1 MSYVGLNP
9 QQQLLNTSTE
19 TFSGNAVAYQF
30 ILNRAVASASDL
42 DVMIGQTLQRPFA
55 DYEAEDTSLLFQS
68 PPASGTNNITV
79 TYRAGALNSLNLTAN
94 AFGAGTVGAPSVY
107 SVAANN
113 SGLYFANATSVVT
126 TVGGVARLVVS
137 GNANSTSNTTGAVQV
152 IGGIGATGNI
162 NTSGRVIITDNT
174 QSTSVSTGALLV
186 TGGIATAGNMQV
198 GGSITCVGNF
208 TVNGTFTTTGT
219 DSLDVTDPFIFL
231 ANANPGDTY
240 DSGVVTQYY
249 DGTNT
254 RYTGYFRDITDNK
267 FKLFGNLLP
276 KPGTTVDTSNVSFQY
291 QDLILA
297 NLSATGNVSGT
308 YVLGNGALLTGI
320 ITSVSNVVNG
330 TSGLYVPA
338 LNGNVII
345 NVGGATISTVS
356 SSVGLAIT
364 GNVNA
369 TTGMSAAGNIVGGNV
384 ISAGIAS
391 ATGNITSAGNVSGG
405 NLLTGGQ
412 VSAAGAITGGAG
424 ASITGNVSA
433 SGNVTGGNVFT
444 AGFVTA
450 TGNVTG
456 GNIKTAGLLS
466 AAGAVYGDS
475 FSSAQGVNAGAGISA
490 GTDITAGNDISA
502 TGAVN
507 AGGTMSAIGNITGN
521 FFLGN
526 GRALTGIDS
535 TGISSG
541 TSNVKIVA
549 ANANATINIANVS
562 NVVVFSSTGQTT
574 TGFVSATGN
583 VIAGNVT
590 TAGQISATSNIT
602 GGNLSVTNISGS
614 LTTVAQG
621 NITSVGT
628 LTSLNSSGAISATG
642 NVTGGNLITGAAV
655 SAGGAVSATGNVTG
669 GNLITNGL
677 INAGGA
683 ISATGNITGGN
694 INTAGLV
701 SSTGNITNGIANV
714 LTGNAIVT
722 SLVQAATLSATG
734 NIIGGNL
741 NAAGLSLSG
750 NVVSGLSM
758 VTNITTTANI
768 TGGNILYGSG
778 IISGTGNIVTTGNV
792 VTDQLVV
799 TGSVSNPSWTT
810 TGIAIRSVASTYTD
824 SSTLASGT
832 ATSNHVHVLAQPTI
846 AGANVSQV
854 TTAAATLYIAAAP
867 AAGTNMTITNPY
879 ALYVAAGNV
888 TVVANVAGG
897 NLLTAGLI
905 SATGNVTGGN
915 INGGANV
922 NATLHS
928 GTTVSVT
935 GTITGASVV
944 GGVMTGTS
952 ISVTGAVTGAGITGT
967 SLTVTTGSVTA
978 GNIINGNANGVGNI
992 GSSTVYYNTGF
1003 LKATT
1008 AQYADL
1014 AENYSADADYAP
1026 GTVLVFGGN
1035 NEVTISSA
1043 DADAR
1048 VAGVVSTDPAHLMNS
1063 TLDAE
1068 HVTAVALTGRVPTRV
1083 VGSVR
1088 KGDMMVTADNGSAR
1102 ACATP
1107 AMGTVIGKALQDF
1120 DGDSGTIEIVVGRL

>member
-9 QQQLLNTSTE
+9 QQQLLNTSTQ
-19 TFSGNAVAYQF
+19 TFSGNAVQLQF
-30 ILNRAVASASDL
+30 TLGRAVASASDL
-42 DVMIGQTLQRPFA
+42 DVMIGQTLQRPFS
-55 DYEAEDTSLLFQS
+55 DYTAENVSLLFQS
-68 PPASGTNNITV
+68 APASGTNNITV

-107 SVAANN
+107 SVAATN
-113 SGLYFANATSVVT
+113 SGFYWSNATSVVT
-126 TVGGVARLVVS
+126 TVAGTARLVVS

-162 NTSGRVIITDNT
+162 NTSGIVAISNAT
-174 QSTSVSTGALLV
+174 QSNSVSTGALVV

-219 DSLDVTDPFIFL
+219 DSLDVNDPFIFL

-240 DSGVVTQYY
+240 DSGVVTQYF

-254 RYTGYFRDITDNK
+254 RYSGYFRDITDNK
-267 FKLFGNLLP
+267 YKLFGNLLP
-276 KPGTTVDTSNVSFQY
+276 KPSTTVDTANASFQY
-291 QDLILA
+291 QDLVLA

-345 NVGGATISTVS
+345 NVGGTTISTVS

-369 TTGMSAAGNIVGGNV
+369 TTGMSATGNIVGGNIV
-384 ISAGIAS
+384 TAGIAS
-391 ATGNITSAGNVSGG
+391 ATGNLTSAANISGG
-405 NLLTGGQ
+405 NILTGGLISAAGALTAGGTATITGNTTVTANIAGGNILTAGQ
-412 VSAAGAITGGAG
+412 ASAGGNVTGQNIRTAGIVSAAGDVYGNNFSATTAI
-424 ASITGNVSA
+424 S
-433 SGNVTGGNVFT
+433 SGTT
-444 AGFVTA
+444 
-450 TGNVTG
+450 
-456 GNIKTAGLLS
+456 I
-466 AAGAVYGDS
+466 AAGTG
-475 FSSAQGVNAGAGISA
+475 
-490 GTDITAGNDISA
+490 ITAGSDISA

-507 AGGTMSAIGNITGN
+507 AGTSMSATGNITGS

-590 TAGQISATSNIT
+590 TAGLISATGNIT
-602 GGNLSVTNISGS
+602 GGNLSGTSIIGT
-614 LTTVAQG
+614 LTTAAQT
-621 NITSVGT
+621 NITSLGT
-628 LTSLNSSGAISATG
+628 LSALNSSGAISATG
-642 NVTGGNLITGAAV
+642 NVTGGNLITGAAI

-669 GNLITNGL
+669 GNVITTGA
-677 INAGGA
+677 ISAGGL
-683 ISATGNITGGN
+683 ISATGNVTGGN

-701 SSTGNITNGIANV
+701 SATGNLTNGIANV
-714 LTGNAIVT
+714 LTGNAIIT

-734 NIIGGNL
+734 NVIGGNL
-741 NAAGLSLSG
+741 NATGLSLSG

-778 IISGTGNIVTTGNV
+778 VISGTGNVTTGNIISA
-792 VTDQLVV
+792 QHVV

-810 TGIAIRSVASTYTD
+810 TGIALRSVASTYTD

-832 ATSNHVHVLAQPTI
+832 AASNHVHVLAQPTI
-846 AGANVSQV
+846 AGANLTQT

-867 AAGTNMTITNPY
+867 ANGTNMTITNPY

-888 TVVANVAGG
+888 TAVANVAGG
-897 NLLTAGLI
+897 NLLTAGLV

-952 ISVTGAVTGAGITGT
+952 ISVSGAVTGAGITGT

-1014 AENYSADADYAP
+1014 AENYSADAKYSP

-1035 NEVTISSA
+1035 NEVTIAST
-1043 DADAR
+1043 DADVR
-1048 VAGVVSTDPAHLMNS
+1048 VAGVVSTNPAHLMNS

-1068 HVTAVALTGRVPTRV
+1068 HVAAVALTGRVPTNV
-1083 VGSVR
+1083 VGTIR
-1088 KGDMMVTADNGSAR
+1088 KGDMMVTAGNGHAQ

>member
-9 QQQLLNTSTE
+9 QQQLLNTSTQ
-19 TFSGNAVAYQF
+19 TFSGNAVAYEF
-30 ILNRAVASASDL
+30 TLDRAVASASDL
-42 DVMIGQTLQRPFA
+42 DVMIDQTLQRPFA
-55 DYEAEDTSLLFQS
+55 DYTAENTSLLFQS

-94 AFGAGTVGAPSVY
+94 AFGAGTVGSPSVY

-113 SGLYFANATSVVT
+113 SGLYWSNATSVVT
-126 TVGGVARLVVS
+126 TVAGVARLVVS
-137 GNANSTSNTTGAVQV
+137 GNANSTTTTTGAVQV
-152 IGGIGATGNI
+152 VGGIGATGNI
-162 NTSGRVIITDNT
+162 NTGGIVTIGNST
-174 QSTSVSTGALLV
+174 QSNSVSTGALVV
-186 TGGIATAGNMQV
+186 TGGIGTAGNVQV

-254 RYTGYFRDITDNK
+254 RYSGYFRDITDNK
-267 FKLFGNLLP
+267 YKLFGNLLP
-276 KPGTTVDTSNVSFQY
+276 KPGTTVDTANASFAY
-291 QDLILA
+291 NDLILA

-330 TSGLYVPA
+330 TSGLFIPS
-338 LNGNVII
+338 LNGNIII
-345 NVGGATISTVS
+345 NIGGVTTATVS

-369 TTGMSAAGNIVGGNV
+369 TTGISAAGNIVGGNIV
-384 ISAGIAS
+384 TAGIAS
-391 ATGNITSAGNVSGG
+391 ATGNLTSAANISGG
-405 NLLTGGQ
+405 NILTGGQ
-412 VSAAGAITGGAG
+412 ISAAGALTAGGTATITGNTTVTANIAGGNILTAGQASAGGNVTGLNIRTAGIVSAAGDVYGNNFSATTAI
-424 ASITGNVSA
+424 S
-433 SGNVTGGNVFT
+433 SGTT
-444 AGFVTA
+444 
-450 TGNVTG
+450 
-456 GNIKTAGLLS
+456 I
-466 AAGAVYGDS
+466 AAGTG
-475 FSSAQGVNAGAGISA
+475 
-490 GTDITAGNDISA
+490 ITAGSDISA

-507 AGGTMSAIGNITGN
+507 AGTSMSATGNITGS

-583 VIAGNVT
+583 ITGGNLITTGASGNITGANVITAT
-590 TAGQISATSNIT
+590 TLSATGNIT
-602 GGNLSVTNISGS
+602 GGNILGGANVNATTHTGTTAVLS
-614 LTTVAQG
+614 
-621 NITSVGT
+621 
-628 LTSLNSSGAISATG
+628 G
-642 NVTGGNLITGAAV
+642 NVTGGNIIT
-655 SAGGAVSATGNVTG
+655 GGAVLATGQISATANVTG
-669 GNLITNGL
+669 GNLVTTGAIS
-677 INAGGA
+677 AGGL

-694 INTAGLV
+694 INTAGII
-701 SSTGNITNGIANV
+701 SSTGNSVHGTANV
-714 LTGNAIVT
+714 QAGNAIIT
-722 SLVQAATLSATG
+722 SLVQATTLSATG

-741 NAAGLSLSG
+741 NATGLSLSG

-778 IISGTGNIVTTGNV
+778 VISGTGNIVTTGNV

-832 ATSNHVHVLAQPTI
+832 AASNHVHVLAQPTI
-846 AGANVSQV
+846 AGANVSQI

-888 TVVANVAGG
+888 TAVANVAGG
-897 NLLTAGLI
+897 NLLTAGLV

-922 NATLHS
+922 NATLLS

-952 ISVTGAVTGAGITGT
+952 VSVTGAVTGAGITGT

-1014 AENYSADADYAP
+1014 AENYSADAKYAP

-1035 NEVTISSA
+1035 NEVTISST
-1043 DADAR
+1043 DADVR
-1048 VAGVVSTDPAHLMNS
+1048 VAGVVSTNPAHLMNS

-1068 HVTAVALTGRVPTRV
+1068 HVAAVALTGRVPAKV
-1083 VGSVR
+1083 VGTIR
-1088 KGDMMVTADNGSAR
+1088 KGDMMVTAGNGHAQ
-1102 ACATP
+1102 ACAAP